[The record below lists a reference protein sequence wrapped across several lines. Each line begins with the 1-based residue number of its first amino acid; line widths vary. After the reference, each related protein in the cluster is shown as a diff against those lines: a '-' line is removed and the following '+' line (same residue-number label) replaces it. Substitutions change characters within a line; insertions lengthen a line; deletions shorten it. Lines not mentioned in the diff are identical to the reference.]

1 MRQDDTISTKLF
13 RYFFHIR
20 GVLDKDARQQMN
32 AVISKAFLFMWLYI
46 LVFNGGVL
54 LFVKNTPNSESWMLF
69 VYLSLL
75 IGVGGSG
82 LYIRR
87 RAADLGLDIRKVIAN
102 QYDDAVEDAVMGS
115 VWVGFLGGVVL
126 FAVWMNVSPADRP
139 FPGVFAF
146 LFLVVA
152 CVWEARESINHIVVV
167 ESDVKRRK

>member
-1 MRQDDTISTKLF
+1 MDVPNDF
-13 RYFFHIR
+13 RFH
-20 GVLDKDARQQMN
+20 LC
-32 AVISKAFLFMWLYI
+32 
-46 LVFNGGVL
+46 
-54 LFVKNTPNSESWMLF
+54 NSH
-69 VYLSLL
+69 
-75 IGVGGSG
+75 
-82 LYIRR
+82 
-87 RAADLGLDIRKVIAN
+87 IRKVIAN

-152 CVWEARESINHIVVV
+152 CVWEAREAINHIVVV

>member
-32 AVISKAFLFMWLYI
+32 AVISKALLYI

-54 LFVKNTPNSESWMLF
+54 LFVKNTPNSQSWMLF

-82 LYIRR
+82 FYIRR
-87 RAADLGLDIRKVIAN
+87 RAANLGLDIRKVAAN

-126 FAVWMNVSPADRP
+126 FTVWMNVSPADRP

-152 CVWEARESINHIVVV
+152 CVWEAREAINHIVVV